1 MSVLTH
7 RGDAYASF
15 SSDKDRDEGRGR
27 GGNDV
32 TGAEGQR
39 KDSYDKPPHSH
50 SHHWE
55 KKRPCSFF
63 RQRCRGAFTEEIS
76 WKEKKGRFQSS
87 HERKKR
93 KKKKSKITA
102 ISVLLGSHQSHL
114 HKKASNLPVGV
125 EADLLLLEH
134 LCVKASYLLTIG
146 SSSPLAFM
154 ALILALMPSSM
165 ACRQRTA

>member
-1 MSVLTH
+1 MFWHTGVMLTLASQVTRTGTRAGGEGGMTWLEPKA
-7 RGDAYASF
+7 RG
-15 SSDKDRDEGRGR
+15 KT
-27 GGNDV
+27 V
-32 TGAEGQR
+32 TINL
-39 KDSYDKPPHSH
+39 H
-50 SHHWE
+50 
-55 KKRPCSFF
+55 
-63 RQRCRGAFTEEIS
+63 TVTVTT
-76 WKEKKGRFQSS
+76 
-87 HERKKR
+87 ERKKGHVLFSGR
-93 KKKKSKITA
+93 DAGVHLQKRCPGKKKRGDSNLLMKERKERNKSKITA

-114 HKKASNLPVGV
+114 HKKAANLPVGV